1 MNVIIKSVLLT
12 SLLTCSLS
20 VFASQGFS
28 TSQLAYKVPKN
39 VQTLCQKHIQK
50 LPKSEQADYQD
61 GCMQVDIQLLNSS
74 YNTLNKAVN
83 GNFHLGNTSTL
94 DENAQEVYETLQ
106 YETLNQLMLFS
117 ITSEPKLIS
126 QSNKLW
132 QISRDEYLYTGGS
145 RGSDSKTFY
154 VYDIK
159 QDKVL
164 TIDDILMTPTQKSK
178 LTQLAKTA
186 YLNYLKAKY
195 DEIMRTDSSVDTTTK
210 QMIAEHIRSW
220 KFYLTNNFYFTP
232 DGITLTYQL
241 YELGPYMMGLIN
253 LNIDKQALQGIIKTE
268 YLSDPLGGFDD
279 DGWHQDKDN

>member
-1 MNVIIKSVLLT
+1 MNVVIKSVLLT

-20 VFASQGFS
+20 AFASQGFS
-28 TSQLAYKVPKN
+28 TSQLAYQVPKN

-61 GCMQVDIQLLNSS
+61 GCMHVNIQLLNSP

-83 GNFHLGNTSTL
+83 GNFHLGNTDTL

-106 YETLNQLMLFS
+106 YETPNQLMLFG

-126 QSNKLW
+126 QSNRLW
-132 QISRDEYLYTGGS
+132 QIGKDEHLYTGGS

-164 TIDDILMTPTQKSK
+164 TIDDILMASVQKSK

-195 DEIMRTDSSVDTTTK
+195 AEIMQTDSSVDTTTQ
-210 QMIAEHIRSW
+210 QMIAEHIKSW
-220 KFYLTNNFYFTP
+220 EFYLTNNFYFTP
-232 DGITLTYQL
+232 DGMTLTYQL
-241 YELGPYMMGLIN
+241 YELGPYMMGLVN
-253 LNIDKQALQGIIKTE
+253 LNIDKQALQGIIKAE
-268 YLSDPLGGFDD
+268 YLSDPLGDFDD
-279 DGWHQDKDN
+279 DGWHQDKDD